1 MDPVELAVAASTLA
15 VNVATLAGMA
25 WHLRRCPGGSG
36 GGTPPVPS
44 RAAAQAAA
52 FAGASAAVFRAVTGR
67 TDDQRHHPQRTR
79 ARSGARVPAPVW
91 PWPLTPD
98 RGAWLGD
105 ANGTHTCSSSMSTN
119 AAPMT
124 TSGCSS
130 RPSTHSG
137 LWSRRQMSGCR
148 VRQLRA
154 PSLEAWGQ
162 QWARISRRGDQGVG
176 CVSRAR
182 LGRQAECRR

>member
-1 MDPVELAVAASTLA
+1 MWPPSP
-15 VNVATLAGMA
+15 A
-25 WHLRRCPGGSG
+25 WH
-36 GGTPPVPS
+36 GTCVVALVGAAAAPRLS
-44 RAAAQAAA
+44 RLGLLAQAAA

-105 ANGTHTCSSSMSTN
+105 ANGTHTCSSSMSTK

-148 VRQLRA
+148 VRQLLA